1 MSTPHTGDLARRDQI
16 LDVAA
21 QAFAKLGFSAAGM
34 RDIARDAGCSLSLL
48 VHHFGTKR
56 AMLEA
61 VVKQHDGFCQ
71 ERLTGLRA
79 QLQRAD
85 GISVDD
91 FITTWAH
98 YEFDLYATRSG
109 RRYLTLMLRLQADRE
124 VDDDVRGTLNCAEVT
139 VMKGFA
145 RAWPSMDEAALRGVW
160 RMTSTALY
168 AAITGDGDASAE
180 GAPGAAAAQRRAIAF
195 LLHGLHAYC
204 NCPTDENS

>member
-1 MSTPHTGDLARRDQI
+1 MPTSPSGDVARRDRI

-21 QAFAKLGFSAAGM
+21 QAFATLGFRAAGM

-61 VVKQHDGFCQ
+61 VVRQHDGFCH
-71 ERLTGLRA
+71 ERLAGLRA

-85 GISVDD
+85 DISVDD

-98 YEFDLYATRSG
+98 YEFDLYATPAG
-109 RRYLTLMLRLQADRE
+109 RRYLALMLRLQADRE
-124 VDDDVRGTLNCAEVT
+124 VDDDVRATLNCAEAT
-139 VMKGFA
+139 VRQGFA
-145 RAWPSMDEAALRGVW
+145 RAWPSLDEATLRGVW

-168 AAITGDGDASAE
+168 AAITDDDGAEAASARTT
-180 GAPGAAAAQRRAIAF
+180 ARRRAIAF

-204 NCPTDENS
+204 NCPPDASA